1 MEVPTRPIRIDP
13 TSVHLVSEHASPLA
27 EPGGRDA
34 GGQNVHVRELA
45 TALAATGHEV
55 TVWTR
60 RDRTDLPDVVPLAP
74 GVRVCLLKAGPPRP
88 LPKDELVA
96 YVPALTDGLRRAWS
110 EDRPDVVHAH
120 FWMSGMAALAAAR
133 DLRVPVVQTFHALGA
148 VKRRHQRA
156 EDSSPPERITT
167 ERAIARAADRVI
179 ATCSDEVFELARM
192 GVPRGRTAVVPCGV
206 DLDLFSPAG
215 PVAAR
220 TARPRLLSVG
230 RLVRRKG
237 VDETIRALT
246 ALPGAELV
254 VAGGTGHGDPDMA
267 RLAALAHACGVADR
281 VRFLGP
287 VTRGELPALIRSA
300 DVVVCAPWYEPF
312 GIVPLEAMA
321 CGRAV
326 VATAVG
332 GLTDTVVDGV
342 TGRHVPPRQP
352 RALATALAELL
363 RSPALIE
370 AYGAAGRD
378 RALSRYSWSRIAA
391 ATAEVYGA
399 VIEERAANEPMARD
413 AR

>member
-1 MEVPTRPIRIDP
+1 MEVPTRPIRINP

-60 RDRTDLPDVVPLAP
+60 RDRTDLPGVVPLAP
-74 GVRVCLLKAGPPRP
+74 SVRVCLLKAGPPRP

-110 EDRPDVVHAH
+110 QDRPDVVHAH

-133 DLRVPVVQTFHALGA
+133 DQRIPVVQTFHALGA

-156 EDSSPPERITT
+156 EDSSPPERIAT
-167 ERAIARAADRVI
+167 ERAIARGADRVI

-206 DLDLFSPAG
+206 DLDLFSPGG

-237 VDETIRALT
+237 VDETIRA
-246 ALPGAELV
+246 P
-254 VAGGTGHGDPDMA
+254 GDP
-267 RLAALAHACGVADR
+267 
-281 VRFLGP
+281 
-287 VTRGELPALIRSA
+287 
-300 DVVVCAPWYEPF
+300 
-312 GIVPLEAMA
+312 
-321 CGRAV
+321 GRA
-326 VATAVG
+326 AGTAPLG
-332 GLTDTVVDGV
+332 RCRGV
-342 TGRHVPPRQP
+342 
-352 RALATALAELL
+352 RALVRAV
-363 RSPALIE
+363 
-370 AYGAAGRD
+370 RD
-378 RALSRYSWSRIAA
+378 RAAGGDGVRPGRGGHRGGRVDRHRGGRGDRPARAAPPAAGTGDRAGRAA
-391 ATAEVYGA
+391 ALTGPDRGLRCGRPGPGA
-399 VIEERAANEPMARD
+399 LALLLEPDCGGHR
-413 AR
+413 